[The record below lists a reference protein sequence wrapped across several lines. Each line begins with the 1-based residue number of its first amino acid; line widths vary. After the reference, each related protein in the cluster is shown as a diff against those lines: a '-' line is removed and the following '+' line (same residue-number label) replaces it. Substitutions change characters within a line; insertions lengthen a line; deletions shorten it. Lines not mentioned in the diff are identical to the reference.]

1 MMKVKKQNNKLIRIL
16 CAVMFAAFSFIY
28 IYMFQGELLALLQD
42 HLSEG
47 VTRSNTLVT
56 AMVITILLVLLQWL
70 INSVSRL
77 CGRWEALS
85 YIPSCALLALLTD
98 VNDGTI
104 LYSANKWLWGVPLCV
119 LLYLGV
125 VWLERMTKHARRR
138 DFFGVLWPNM
148 LTFSLL
154 FVLTSQIGNH
164 APAPHMEL
172 AAWRYMHDDDYEK
185 VLRVGRRSDDY
196 NAELTALR
204 NLAMAKTGQLGERM
218 FHYPQ
223 PYGAEGFIFNK
234 YSQQTTSYGASEYYT
249 RLGNEPFGGESG
261 MAFCH
266 RMYAKNDS
274 AIYRDIYL
282 AALLLEKNLPTFVA
296 ESAVKNAVGSA
307 LPTHYQ
313 EALVLYNDLHPST
326 PVAFT
331 PDSAVVSRFA
341 EFRALEQEHVGN
353 SIVAKNLAKRKF
365 GDTYWF
371 YYDF

>member
-16 CAVMFAAFSFIY
+16 CAVVFATFSFIY

-125 VWLERMTKHARRR
+125 VWLERMTKHAQRR